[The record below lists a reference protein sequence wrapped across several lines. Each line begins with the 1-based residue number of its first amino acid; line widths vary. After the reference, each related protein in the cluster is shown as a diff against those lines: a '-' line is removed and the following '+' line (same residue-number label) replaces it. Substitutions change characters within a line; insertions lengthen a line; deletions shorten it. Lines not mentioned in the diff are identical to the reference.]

1 MFHRRQGLM
10 ASRKRQLAVTGGF
23 VAVLTASVFINLPAL
38 ATAGSGFSRSPLSLG
53 LFGELDVKADKTG
66 NWDLFL
72 KTKDAT
78 DIGVDRLTV
87 DPGGQSGWHKH
98 AGPTFVTVTKGQ
110 LTWVDS
116 NDCVVRT
123 YHEGDGFVEPA
134 NHVHRARNA
143 TSTTIEFIAIQMR
156 PQGSVGRIDTPA
168 PTNCSA

>member
-23 VAVLTASVFINLPAL
+23 VAALTLSVFINLPAL
-38 ATAGSGFSRSPLSLG
+38 ATPRSGFDRMALSLG

-66 NWDLFL
+66 HWDLLL

-87 DPGGQSGWHKH
+87 IPGGQSGWHKH

-116 NDCVVRT
+116 TDCVVRT

-134 NHVHRARNA
+134 NHVHLARNL
-143 TSTTIEFIAIQMR
+143 TGSTVEFIAIQMR
-156 PQGSVGRIDTPA
+156 PQGSEGRIDSKA